1 MNYKIIA
8 TDFDGTLVN
17 SKGFLTEKT
26 KNKLLELRTK
36 GYIIVGVTGRILSS
50 VVNRIDKSLFD
61 YLILCDGT
69 FIYDTHK
76 EETIYASFLPE
87 DLIKDIIQ
95 TFASRITKIDLASLH
110 NYYLYKD
117 TPYTKSEYVK
127 EVKDISLIPE
137 QISRMTLF
145 FKNNEEVE
153 HYHKIIKNKYKI
165 VNAFIMQDSFSDLRR
180 ININMRGVNKV
191 STLKLL
197 GNKLNISLEEIIFF
211 GDGLNDLEIF
221 ESPVFSVAMGNALE
235 EIKKKSNDITL
246 TNDEDGVAYYLD
258 KITDK

>member
-1 MNYKIIA
+1 MKYKIIA
-8 TDFDGTLVN
+8 TDFDGTLIN
-17 SKGFLTEKT
+17 SKGILTEKT
-26 KNKLLELRTK
+26 KNKLLELHTK

-50 VVNRIDKSLFD
+50 VVSRIDESLFD

-69 FIYDTHK
+69 FIYDTHS
-76 EETIYASFLPE
+76 EETIYASFLPGE
-87 DLIKDIIQ
+87 LIKDITQ
-95 TFASRITKIDLASLH
+95 TFESRITKIDLASLH

-117 TPYTKSEYVK
+117 SPYTKSDYVK
-127 EVKDISLIPE
+127 GVKDISLIPE

-153 HYHKIIKNKYKI
+153 YYHKIIKDKYKI
-165 VNAFIMQDSFSDLRR
+165 VNAFIMQDSFSDIRR
-180 ININMRGVNKV
+180 ININLRGVNKV
-191 STLKLL
+191 SSLKLL
-197 GNKLNISLEEIIFF
+197 GEKMNISLEEIIFF

-258 KITDK
+258 KLTGK